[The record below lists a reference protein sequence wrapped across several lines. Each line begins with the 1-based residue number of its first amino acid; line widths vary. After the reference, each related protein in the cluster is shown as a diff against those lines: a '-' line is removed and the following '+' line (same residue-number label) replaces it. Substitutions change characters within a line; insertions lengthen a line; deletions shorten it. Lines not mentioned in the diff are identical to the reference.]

1 MAIPIGKASELSGV
15 GIETIRYYERE
26 GITPKPGRTAAG
38 RRLYDKDAIAT
49 LRFVKRCRELG
60 FSIADIRALLALSYS
75 DQGTCEEVGAIGLKN
90 LELVRQKIDDL
101 TRMETA
107 LASLVVSC
115 PGDRR
120 ECPMLQELFSD

>member
-1 MAIPIGKASELSGV
+1 MASPIGKASELSGV

-26 GITPKPGRTAAG
+26 GITPKPDRTAAG
-38 RRLYDKDAIAT
+38 RRLYDKNAIAT
-49 LRFVKRCRELG
+49 LRFVKRCRDLG

-75 DQGTCEEVGAIGLKN
+75 DQGTCEEAGAIGLKN

-101 TRMETA
+101 RRMENA
-107 LASLVVSC
+107 LAGLVASC
-115 PGDRR
+115 PRDRR